1 MSSEEVSL
9 MEYGTVGESLSEI
22 MDVLHFMLEW
32 YRILL
37 AKLFIVALNIVF
49 TILYRWGLNREIRL
63 GLPWI
68 MSHNL
73 CDIIYVRIFST

>member
-1 MSSEEVSL
+1 MSSGEVSL

-37 AKLFIVALNIVF
+37 AKLFIAAWNIVF
-49 TILYRWGLNREIRL
+49 TILYRWLLRLNREIRVIQL
-63 GLPWI
+63 YHGPWI
-68 MSHNL
+68 MTE
-73 CDIIYVRIFST
+73 F

>member
-1 MSSEEVSL
+1 

-49 TILYRWGLNREIRL
+49 TILYR
-63 GLPWI
+63 
-68 MSHNL
+68 
-73 CDIIYVRIFST
+73 